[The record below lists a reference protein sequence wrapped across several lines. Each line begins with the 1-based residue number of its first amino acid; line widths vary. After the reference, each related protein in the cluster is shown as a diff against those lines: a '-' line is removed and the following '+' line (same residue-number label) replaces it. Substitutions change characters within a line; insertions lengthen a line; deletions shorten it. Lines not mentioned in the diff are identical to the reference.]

1 MVAGASAIAAQPP
14 ELFESAGKLP
24 PFTSFGADI
33 EQPGAL
39 AKAAAEIAYK
49 KEIFLVCGD
58 GSAYASP
65 TALNTVLQLYALRIR
80 HVLYMSDGPEA
91 CARLRRA
98 VPTLACAWS
107 SIINTSKP
115 AHDSV
120 LVRKWWDMRF
130 YFYNVR
136 KHILS
141 RLAGELGYNVMQTD
155 TDVAWF
161 ANPYPAL
168 KHGPMG
174 EHQLISQPDLP
185 LANAGVVYAQ
195 NIKSKSDPAAWV
207 LNELIERIRAFS
219 FHPDIVPRV
228 LPWAKPPY
236 FSNADEQSL
245 MNDVLASAISGQ
257 PCFIF
262 STAIMEVKYGG
273 TKRTKGFVW
282 EKTPEAM
289 TKPKL
294 MALVRSRNERH
305 DYKANACCHPAG
317 LRVCTL
323 PRGSA
328 KRNVSSFSYHLNS
341 WRIGTPPDAARLSA
355 YSSPSSSSSAAAT
368 PPSFATAAAAIA
380 AAAAADK
387 AAADADASAAAGASR
402 YAKGPN
408 WLFQHYTHFD
418 AKDAHKPQPRAAALL
433 AAAKP
438 RLRAQRAANASLD
451 EPMPFGTFAGLP
463 PVYMVH
469 LAALRRGAWERRGVL
484 RAHGWWHPQADKL
497 AADALKWNQR
507 ARGYLLLSG
516 RNVVRTSAGKK
527 GVYTTELDALIGNML
542 ILAALSGRVLVVPEV
557 QCDTLVV
564 DSLAAHWKETRRR
577 RQERRCAWVPPKPC
591 WQLEYMTTLELQR
604 KASLDPTLA
613 RRLKLLRNRTDTHL
627 ARLNASSG
635 NNGGVPIASA
645 STRAARRKVESA
657 ACEAGGALASVL
669 TLAPRGASRAGADT
683 NRSRVAQ
690 DGRAIARMR
699 ALQCERTHLAALE
712 DHTAEDRLRRRRLK
726 PTATILNASAP
737 RQDASAR
744 LWKNVAGEYVTAAL
758 ARGEYDPRAA
768 DWLLRDAKCIDELLK
783 PLKSGG
789 AAG

>member
-1 MVAGASAIAAQPP
+1 M
-14 ELFESAGKLP
+14 
-24 PFTSFGADI
+24 
-33 EQPGAL
+33 
-39 AKAAAEIAYK
+39 
-49 KEIFLVCGD
+49 
-58 GSAYASP
+58 
-65 TALNTVLQLYALRIR
+65 ALRIR

-418 AKDAHKPQPRAAALL
+418 AKDAHKPQPERPPSSPPPSRAYARSVLPTPRSTSRCHSAPLPASRPCTWSTSPHCAAARWS
-433 AAAKP
+433 AAAFCA
-438 RLRAQRAANASLD
+438 R
-451 EPMPFGTFAGLP
+451 TAGGIRKRTSW
-463 PVYMVH
+463 
-469 LAALRRGAWERRGVL
+469 RRT
-484 RAHGWWHPQADKL
+484 
-497 AADALKWNQR
+497 
-507 ARGYLLLSG
+507 LSG
-516 RNVVRTSAGKK
+516 GISVRVATCS
-527 GVYTTELDALIGNML
+527 
-542 ILAALSGRVLVVPEV
+542 SLVGMWCAPLPV
-557 QCDTLVV
+557 
-564 DSLAAHWKETRRR
+564 RR
-577 RQERRCAWVPPKPC
+577 
-591 WQLEYMTTLELQR
+591 
-604 KASLDPTLA
+604 
-613 RRLKLLRNRTDTHL
+613 
-627 ARLNASSG
+627 
-635 NNGGVPIASA
+635 A
-645 STRAARRKVESA
+645 STR
-657 ACEAGGALASVL
+657 
-669 TLAPRGASRAGADT
+669 
-683 NRSRVAQ
+683 RSSTR
-690 DGRAIARMR
+690 
-699 ALQCERTHLAALE
+699 
-712 DHTAEDRLRRRRLK
+712 
-726 PTATILNASAP
+726 
-737 RQDASAR
+737 
-744 LWKNVAGEYVTAAL
+744 
-758 ARGEYDPRAA
+758 
-768 DWLLRDAKCIDELLK
+768 
-783 PLKSGG
+783 
-789 AAG
+789 